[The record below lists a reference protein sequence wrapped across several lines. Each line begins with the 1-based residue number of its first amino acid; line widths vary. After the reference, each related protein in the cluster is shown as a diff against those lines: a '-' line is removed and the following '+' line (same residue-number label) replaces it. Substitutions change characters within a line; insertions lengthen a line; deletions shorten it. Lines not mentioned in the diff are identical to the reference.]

1 MDERMKRK
9 TMRDYARGVILVDFL
24 VLLATT
30 LIVYLENYGSF
41 QIVDNI
47 YDEGLFRITASPQ
60 LVGVGL
66 LVTWL
71 ILLSVFKSRDPK
83 IVGSDFS
90 EYRRVLNATLSV
102 LGLLAFVSLYFK
114 VDVSRLYVTEVLLIG
129 LVALLVARRLGRNWL
144 NKQRKQGNFTRR
156 VAIYGPTSELALEL
170 KKYSSHKESEFEP
183 IMTIEDNKLLV
194 LKYLNSDKTQTVDLE
209 HLPEVLTEEN
219 IELLQVVGSGPSS
232 AQMHKKLYWALDGWD
247 ISFVVSPAITGVSS
261 SKLTTRVIA
270 GSPLIKISST
280 KFSGPQYFVK
290 TTFDIL
296 FSIIALIIA
305 SPVMLATA
313 VAIKVTDRGPIFF
326 KQTRI
331 GLNGTE
337 FQILKFRSMKVG
349 AEKEFDELAAKAGYE
364 VNSVQFK
371 LKDDPRIT
379 KVGKFIRKTSI
390 DELPQFLN
398 VLKGD
403 MSVVGPR
410 PHVHKEVNSYGE
422 YDGRRLLV
430 KPGITGPWQVG
441 GRSELTWEES
451 VAIDLSYVENWNWL
465 SDISIIVKTVFI
477 LTNSKNAY

>member
-1 MDERMKRK
+1 MKRK

-30 LIVYLENYGSF
+30 LIVYLENYRSF

-47 YDEGLFRITASPQ
+47 YDEGLLRITASPQ
-60 LVGVGL
+60 LVGAGL

-71 ILLSVFKSRDPK
+71 VFLSIFKSRDPK

-102 LGLLAFVSLYFK
+102 LGFLAFISLYFK
-114 VDVSRLYVTEVLLIG
+114 VDVSRLYVSEVLLIG
-129 LVALLVARRLGRNWL
+129 LVALLVSRRLGRNWL
-144 NKQRKQGNFTRR
+144 NKQRNQGNFTRR

-170 KKYSSHKESEFEP
+170 QKYSSHKESEFEP
-183 IMTIEDNKLLV
+183 VMTIEDNDLLV
-194 LKYLNSDKTQTVDLE
+194 LKYLHSDKTRTVDLE
-209 HLPEVLTEEN
+209 HLPEVLAEEN
-219 IELLQVVGSGPSS
+219 IEILQVVGSGPSS

-296 FSIIALIIA
+296 FSLIALIIA

-313 VAIKVTDRGPIFF
+313 IAIKVTDRGSIFF

-349 AEKEFDELAAKAGYE
+349 AEKEFDALAAKAGYE
-364 VNSVQFK
+364 VNAVQFK
-371 LKDDPRIT
+371 LKDDPRVTSI
-379 KVGKFIRKTSI
+379 GKFIRKTSI
-390 DELPQFLN
+390 DELPQFIN

-410 PHVHKEVNSYGE
+410 PHVHKEVNAYGE
-422 YDGRRLLV
+422 HDGRRLLV

-451 VAIDLSYVENWNWL
+451 VSIDLSYVENWTLLNDVSL
-465 SDISIIVKTVFI
+465 ILKTI
-477 LTNSKNAY
+477 LYIFKSRGAF

>member
-1 MDERMKRK
+1 
-9 TMRDYARGVILVDFL
+9 
-24 VLLATT
+24 
-30 LIVYLENYGSF
+30 
-41 QIVDNI
+41 
-47 YDEGLFRITASPQ
+47 
-60 LVGVGL
+60 
-66 LVTWL
+66 
-71 ILLSVFKSRDPK
+71 
-83 IVGSDFS
+83 
-90 EYRRVLNATLSV
+90 
-102 LGLLAFVSLYFK
+102 
-114 VDVSRLYVTEVLLIG
+114 
-129 LVALLVARRLGRNWL
+129 
-144 NKQRKQGNFTRR
+144 
-156 VAIYGPTSELALEL
+156 
-170 KKYSSHKESEFEP
+170 
-183 IMTIEDNKLLV
+183 MTIEDNNLLV
-194 LKYLNSDKTQTVDLE
+194 LKYLNSDKTKTVDLE
-209 HLPEVLTEEN
+209 HLPEVLAQEN
-219 IELLQVVGSGPSS
+219 IEILQVVGSGPSS

-296 FSIIALIIA
+296 FSLIALIIA
-305 SPVMLATA
+305 FPVMLATA
-313 VAIKVTDRGPIFF
+313 IAIKVTDRGPIFF

-364 VNSVQFK
+364 VNAVQFK

-379 KVGKFIRKTSI
+379 KVGKFIRKTSL

-410 PHVHKEVNSYGE
+410 PHVHKEVSAYGE
-422 YDGRRLLV
+422 HDGRRLLV

-441 GRSELTWEES
+441 GRSELSWEES
-451 VAIDLSYVENWNWL
+451 VVLDLGYVQNWTLLGDLSL
-465 SDISIIVKTVFI
+465 IFKTI
-477 LTNSKNAY
+477 LILFTVRGAH

>member
-1 MDERMKRK
+1 
-9 TMRDYARGVILVDFL
+9 
-24 VLLATT
+24 
-30 LIVYLENYGSF
+30 
-41 QIVDNI
+41 
-47 YDEGLFRITASPQ
+47 
-60 LVGVGL
+60 
-66 LVTWL
+66 
-71 ILLSVFKSRDPK
+71 LLSVFKSRDPK

-129 LVALLVARRLGRNWL
+129 LAMLLVARRLGRNWL

-156 VAIYGPTSELALEL
+156 VAIYGPTSELVLEL
-170 KKYSSHKESEFEP
+170 QKYSSHKESEFEP
-183 IMTIEDNKLLV
+183 VMTIEDNDLLV
-194 LKYLNSDKTQTVDLE
+194 LKYLHSDKTKTVDLE
-209 HLPEVLTEEN
+209 HLPEVLAEEN
-219 IELLQVVGSGPSS
+219 IEILQVVGSGPSS

-296 FSIIALIIA
+296 FSLIALIIA

-313 VAIKVTDRGPIFF
+313 IAIKLTDRGPVFF

-331 GLNGTE
+331 GINGKE
-337 FQILKFRSMKVG
+337 FKILKFRSMKVG
-349 AEKEFDELAAKAGYE
+349 AEKEFDELAANAGYE

-371 LKDDPRIT
+371 LKEDPRIT
-379 KVGKFIRKTSI
+379 SVGKFIRKTSL
-390 DELPQFLN
+390 DELPQFMN
-398 VLKGD
+398 VLIGD

-410 PHVHKEVNSYGE
+410 PHVGKEVAE
-422 YDGRRLLV
+422 YDDEAARRLLV

-441 GRSELTWEES
+441 GRSELSWDES
-451 VAIDLSYVENWNWL
+451 VAIDLKYVQEWSL
-465 SDISIIVKTVFI
+465 FLDLVLIIKTVI
-477 LTNSKNAY
+477 YIARGNGGL

>member
-1 MDERMKRK
+1 
-9 TMRDYARGVILVDFL
+9 
-24 VLLATT
+24 
-30 LIVYLENYGSF
+30 
-41 QIVDNI
+41 
-47 YDEGLFRITASPQ
+47 
-60 LVGVGL
+60 
-66 LVTWL
+66 
-71 ILLSVFKSRDPK
+71 LLSVFKSRDPK

-114 VDVSRLYVTEVLLIG
+114 VDVSRLYVTEVLVIG
-129 LVALLVARRLGRNWL
+129 LVALLIARRLGRNWL

-170 KKYSSHKESEFEP
+170 QKYASHKESEFEP
-183 IMTIEDNKLLV
+183 IMTIEDNDLLV
-194 LKYLNSDKTQTVDLE
+194 LKYLNSDKTKTVDLE
-209 HLPEVLTEEN
+209 HLPGVLAEEN
-219 IELLQVVGSGPSS
+219 IEILQVVGSGPSS

-296 FSIIALIIA
+296 FSLIALVIA

-313 VAIKVTDRGPIFF
+313 IAIKLTDRGPIFF

-331 GLNGTE
+331 GLNGKE

-349 AEKEFDELAAKAGYE
+349 AEKEFDELASKAGYE
-364 VNSVQFK
+364 VNAVQFK
-371 LKDDPRIT
+371 LKDDPRVTSI
-379 KVGKFIRKTSI
+379 GKLIRKTSV
-390 DELPQFLN
+390 DELPQFIN

-410 PHVHKEVNSYGE
+410 PHVHKEVE
-422 YDGRRLLV
+422 AYDDYAVRRLLV

-441 GRSELTWEES
+441 GRSELTWDES
-451 VAIDLSYVENWNWL
+451 VAIDLEYVENWSL
-465 SDISIIVKTVFI
+465 LEDMLLVGKTMVYLF
-477 LTNSKNAY
+477 KPRGM

>member
-1 MDERMKRK
+1 MKRK

-30 LIVYLENYGSF
+30 LLVYLENYRSF

-47 YDEGLFRITASPQ
+47 YDEGLLRITASPQ

-170 KKYSSHKESEFEP
+170 QKYSSHKESEFEP
-183 IMTIEDNKLLV
+183 IMTIEDNDLLV
-194 LKYLNSDKTQTVDLE
+194 LKYLNSDKTRTVDLE
-209 HLPEVLTEEN
+209 HLPEVLAEEN
-219 IELLQVVGSGPSS
+219 IEILQVVGSGPSS

-296 FSIIALIIA
+296 FSLIALIIA
-305 SPVMLATA
+305 SPVILATA
-313 VAIKVTDRGPIFF
+313 IAIKVTDRGPIFF

-331 GLNGTE
+331 GLNGKE
-337 FQILKFRSMKVG
+337 FEIIKFRSMKVG
-349 AEKEFDELAAKAGYE
+349 AEKEFEDLAAKVGYE
-364 VNSVQFK
+364 VNAVQFK
-371 LKDDPRIT
+371 LKDDPRVT
-379 KVGKFIRKTSI
+379 KVGKVLRKYSI

-398 VLKGD
+398 VLGGD

-410 PHVHKEVNSYGE
+410 PHVEKEVNSY
-422 YDGRRLLV
+422 DDQAVRRLLV
-430 KPGITGPWQVG
+430 KPGVTGPWQIG

-451 VAIDLSYVENWNWL
+451 VALDLSYVENWSFVQDL
-465 SDISIIVKTVFI
+465 TIVLKTVGHV
-477 LTNSKNAY
+477 LRADNA

>member
-30 LIVYLENYGSF
+30 LIVYLENYRSF

-47 YDEGLFRITASPQ
+47 YDEGLLRITASPQ
-60 LVGVGL
+60 LVGAGL

-114 VDVSRLYVTEVLLIG
+114 VDVSRLYVTEVLVIG
-129 LVALLVARRLGRNWL
+129 LVALLLSRRLGRNWL
-144 NKQRKQGNFTRR
+144 SKQRKQGNFTRR

-170 KKYSSHKESEFEP
+170 QKYASHKESEFEP
-183 IMTIEDNKLLV
+183 IMTIEDNNLLV
-194 LKYLNSDKTQTVDLE
+194 LKYLNSDKTKTVDLE
-209 HLPEVLTEEN
+209 QLPEVLAEEN
-219 IELLQVVGSGPSS
+219 IEILQVVGSGPSS

-290 TTFDIL
+290 TTFDIV
-296 FSIIALIIA
+296 FSLIALIVA
-305 SPVMLATA
+305 FPVMLATA
-313 VAIKVTDRGPIFF
+313 IAIKLTDRGPIFF

-331 GLNGTE
+331 GLNGKE

-349 AEKEFDELAAKAGYE
+349 AEKEFDELASKAGYE
-364 VNSVQFK
+364 VNAVQFK
-371 LKDDPRIT
+371 LKDDPRVTSI
-379 KVGKFIRKTSI
+379 GKLIRKTSV
-390 DELPQFLN
+390 DELPQFIN

-410 PHVHKEVNSYGE
+410 PHVHKEVE
-422 YDGRRLLV
+422 AYDDYALRRLLV
-430 KPGITGPWQVG
+430 KPGITGPWQIG
-441 GRSELTWEES
+441 GRSELTWDES
-451 VAIDLSYVENWNWL
+451 VAFDVGYVENWNLL
-465 SDISIIVKTVFI
+465 SDVAIIVKTIRYLAGTRKAF
-477 LTNSKNAY
+477 

>member
-1 MDERMKRK
+1 
-9 TMRDYARGVILVDFL
+9 
-24 VLLATT
+24 
-30 LIVYLENYGSF
+30 
-41 QIVDNI
+41 
-47 YDEGLFRITASPQ
+47 
-60 LVGVGL
+60 
-66 LVTWL
+66 
-71 ILLSVFKSRDPK
+71 
-83 IVGSDFS
+83 
-90 EYRRVLNATLSV
+90 
-102 LGLLAFVSLYFK
+102 
-114 VDVSRLYVTEVLLIG
+114 
-129 LVALLVARRLGRNWL
+129 
-144 NKQRKQGNFTRR
+144 
-156 VAIYGPTSELALEL
+156 
-170 KKYSSHKESEFEP
+170 
-183 IMTIEDNKLLV
+183 MTIEDNDLLV
-194 LKYLNSDKTQTVDLE
+194 LKYLNSDKTKTVDLE
-209 HLPEVLTEEN
+209 HLPEVLAQEN
-219 IELLQVVGSGPSS
+219 IEILQVVGSGPSS

-296 FSIIALIIA
+296 FSLIALVIA

-313 VAIKVTDRGPIFF
+313 IAIKVTDRGPIFF

-364 VNSVQFK
+364 VNAVQFK

-379 KVGKFIRKTSI
+379 RVGKFIRKTSL

-398 VLKGD
+398 VLRGD

-410 PHVHKEVNSYGE
+410 PHVHKEVNAYGE
-422 YDGRRLLV
+422 HDNRRLLV

-441 GRSELTWEES
+441 GRSELTWDES
-451 VAIDLSYVENWNWL
+451 VAIDLSYVDNWNVLTDVSVISKTIFVIL
-465 SDISIIVKTVFI
+465 SKSG
-477 LTNSKNAY
+477 S

>member
-1 MDERMKRK
+1 MKRK

-30 LIVYLENYGSF
+30 LLVYLENYRSF

-47 YDEGLFRITASPQ
+47 YDEGLLRITASPQ
-60 LVGVGL
+60 LVGAGL

-114 VDVSRLYVTEVLLIG
+114 VDVSRLYVTEVLVIG

-170 KKYSSHKESEFEP
+170 QKYSSHKESEFEP
-183 IMTIEDNKLLV
+183 IMTIEDKDLLV
-194 LKYLNSDKTQTVDLE
+194 LKYLNSDKTKKVDLE
-209 HLPEVLTEEN
+209 HLPEVLAEEN
-219 IELLQVVGSGPSS
+219 IEILQVVGSGPSS

-280 KFSGPQYFVK
+280 KFTGPQYFVK

-296 FSIIALIIA
+296 FSLIALIVA
-305 SPVMLATA
+305 SPVMLVTA
-313 VAIKVTDRGPIFF
+313 IAIKVTDRGPIFF

-331 GLNGTE
+331 GINGKE
-337 FQILKFRSMKVG
+337 FKILKLRSMKVG
-349 AEKEFDELAAKAGYE
+349 AEKEFDELATKAGYE

-371 LKDDPRIT
+371 LKDDPRVTSI
-379 KVGKFIRKTSI
+379 GRFIRKTSI
-390 DELPQFLN
+390 DELPQFIN

-410 PHVHKEVNSYGE
+410 PHVHKEVE
-422 YDGRRLLV
+422 AYDDHAVRRLLV
-430 KPGITGPWQVG
+430 KPGITGPWQIG

-451 VAIDLSYVENWNWL
+451 VALDLDYVEHWSPIQDLVIVSRTVLYVAL
-465 SDISIIVKTVFI
+465 SR
-477 LTNSKNAY
+477 NRGY

>member
-1 MDERMKRK
+1 
-9 TMRDYARGVILVDFL
+9 
-24 VLLATT
+24 
-30 LIVYLENYGSF
+30 
-41 QIVDNI
+41 
-47 YDEGLFRITASPQ
+47 
-60 LVGVGL
+60 
-66 LVTWL
+66 
-71 ILLSVFKSRDPK
+71 LLSVFKSRDPK

-114 VDVSRLYVTEVLLIG
+114 VDVSRLYVTEVLVIG
-129 LVALLVARRLGRNWL
+129 LAMLLVSRRLGRNWL

-170 KKYSSHKESEFEP
+170 QKYSSHKESEFEP
-183 IMTIEDNKLLV
+183 IMTIEDNDLLV
-194 LKYLNSDKTQTVDLE
+194 LKYLNSDKTKTVDLE
-209 HLPEVLTEEN
+209 HLPEVLAEEN
-219 IELLQVVGSGPSS
+219 IEILQVVGSGPSS

-296 FSIIALIIA
+296 FSLIALVIA

-313 VAIKVTDRGPIFF
+313 IAIKVTDRGPVFF

-331 GLNGTE
+331 GLNGKE

-364 VNSVQFK
+364 VNAVQFK
-371 LKDDPRIT
+371 LKDDPRVT
-379 KVGKFIRKTSI
+379 RVGKFIRKTSL
-390 DELPQFLN
+390 DELPQFIN
-398 VLKGD
+398 VIKGE

-410 PHVHKEVNSYGE
+410 PHVHKEVDSYGE
-422 YDGRRLLV
+422 HDGRRLLV

-451 VAIDLSYVENWNWL
+451 VAIDLDYVQTWNL
-465 SDISIIVKTVFI
+465 LIDFAFI
-477 LTNSKNAY
+477 LKTIREVFRPRGM

>member
-1 MDERMKRK
+1 MRRK
-9 TMRDYARGVILVDFL
+9 TMRDYSRGVILVDFL

-30 LIVYLENYGSF
+30 LLVYLENYRSF

-47 YDEGLFRITASPQ
+47 YDEGLLRITASPQ
-60 LVGVGL
+60 LVGAGL

-114 VDVSRLYVTEVLLIG
+114 VDVSRLYVTEVLVIG
-129 LVALLVARRLGRNWL
+129 LTMLLVARRLGRNWL

-170 KKYSSHKESEFEP
+170 QKYSSHKESEFEP
-183 IMTIEDNKLLV
+183 VLTIEDNKLLV
-194 LKYLNSDKTQTVDLE
+194 LKYLNSDKTKTVDLE
-209 HLPEVLTEEN
+209 HLPEVLAEEN
-219 IELLQVVGSGPSS
+219 IEILQVVGSGPSS

-280 KFSGPQYFVK
+280 KFTGPQYLLK
-290 TTFDIL
+290 TLFDIV
-296 FSIIALIIA
+296 FSLLALVIALPA
-305 SPVMLATA
+305 MLVTA
-313 VAIKVTDRGPIFF
+313 AAIKVTDRGPVFF

-331 GLNGTE
+331 GINGKE

-349 AEKEFDELAAKAGYE
+349 AEKEFDELAAKTGYE
-364 VNSVQFK
+364 VNAVQFK
-371 LKDDPRIT
+371 LKDDPRVT
-379 KVGKFIRKTSI
+379 RVGKFIRKTSL
-390 DELPQFLN
+390 DELPQFIN
-398 VLKGD
+398 VLMGD

-410 PHVHKEVNSYGE
+410 PHVLKEVNSYAE
-422 YDGRRLLV
+422 HDVRRLLV

-441 GRSELTWEES
+441 GRSELTWDES
-451 VAIDLSYVENWNWL
+451 VAIDLSYVENWTLLN
-465 SDISIIVKTVFI
+465 DFSIIIKTVVYIVKARGAF
-477 LTNSKNAY
+477 

>member
-1 MDERMKRK
+1 MRRK
-9 TMRDYARGVILVDFL
+9 TMRDYSRGVILVDFL

-71 ILLSVFKSRDPK
+71 LFLSIFKSRDPK

-102 LGLLAFVSLYFK
+102 LGFLAFISLYFK
-114 VDVSRLYVTEVLLIG
+114 VDVSRLYITEVLGIG
-129 LVALLVARRLGRNWL
+129 LVILLIARRLGRNWL

-170 KKYSSHKESEFEP
+170 QKYSSHKESEFEP
-183 IMTIEDNKLLV
+183 VMTIEDNKLLV
-194 LKYLNSDKTQTVDLE
+194 LKYLNSDKTKTVDLE
-209 HLPEVLTEEN
+209 HLPEVLAEEN
-219 IELLQVVGSGPSS
+219 IEILQVVGSGPSS

-296 FSIIALIIA
+296 FSLIALVIA

-313 VAIKVTDRGPIFF
+313 IAIKVTDRGPVFF

-331 GLNGTE
+331 GLNGKE

-364 VNSVQFK
+364 VNAVQFK
-371 LKDDPRIT
+371 LKDDPRVT
-379 KVGKFIRKTSI
+379 RVGKFIRKTSL
-390 DELPQFLN
+390 DELPQFIN
-398 VLKGD
+398 VIKGE

-410 PHVHKEVNSYGE
+410 PHVHKEVDSYGE
-422 YDGRRLLV
+422 HDGRRLLV

-451 VAIDLSYVENWNWL
+451 VAIDLDYVQTWNL
-465 SDISIIVKTVFI
+465 LIDFAFI
-477 LTNSKNAY
+477 LKTIREVFRPRGM